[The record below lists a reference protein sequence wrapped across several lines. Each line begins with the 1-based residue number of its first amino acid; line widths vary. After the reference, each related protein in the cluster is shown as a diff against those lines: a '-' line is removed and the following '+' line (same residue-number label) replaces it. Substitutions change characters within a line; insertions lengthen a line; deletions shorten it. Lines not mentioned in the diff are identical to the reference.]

1 MKLGLF
7 AAYLRSLG
15 WKVWALS
22 ALTVLAIF
30 AFCGWIMGLMILAVA
45 LVALAPVVRIG
56 MRAEAEKRR
65 RAGRD

>member
-7 AAYLRSLG
+7 AAYLRGLG
-15 WKVWALS
+15 WQVWALT
-22 ALTVLAIF
+22 ALTALAIL
-30 AFCGWIMGLMILAVA
+30 AFCGWIMGLIILAVA

-65 RAGRD
+65 RTGRD